1 MGCGDAMYLLLNG
14 RSTSKY
20 QEIKNTTTQLKFCHL
35 VRKQY
40 SPNNSIFRYIMC
52 ENPLIFIDI
61 HIFKNQV
68 KSLSMKNELQ
78 WPTTRI
84 FHFDGWCVQNNVG
97 VNEIQH
103 LSSPPDISGVRVAR
117 AIVFSVVFCR
127 SLFIFGG
134 PLYSVCPSIYDFWLL
149 LWYLQT
155 IL

>member
-1 MGCGDAMYLLLNG
+1 
-14 RSTSKY
+14 
-20 QEIKNTTTQLKFCHL
+20 
-35 VRKQY
+35 
-40 SPNNSIFRYIMC
+40 MC

-68 KSLSMKNELQ
+68 KSLSMKDELQ

-103 LSSPPDISGVRVAR
+103 LSSPPDISGVRVVR

-127 SLFIFGG
+127 SLFIFLGG
-134 PLYSVCPSIYDFWLL
+134 HCIVFVLLYTASDCFFGIFKLFFNKICNTFVGTPHLGQVVNYNRPSCPFVWYENCMVHWVCIRDN
-149 LWYLQT
+149 
-155 IL
+155 ILF